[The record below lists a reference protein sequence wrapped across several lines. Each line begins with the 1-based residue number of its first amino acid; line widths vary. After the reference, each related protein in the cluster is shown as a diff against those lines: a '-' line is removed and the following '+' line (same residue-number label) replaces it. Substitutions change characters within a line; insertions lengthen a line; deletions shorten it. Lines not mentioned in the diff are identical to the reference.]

1 MDTKELLIIIGCSIL
16 VVVLSIFFL
25 KRWLKNLE
33 KTKKQT
39 GPSKEPEEG
48 KDREIV
54 HKKCL
59 KKVYFSE
66 KDIKYG
72 DVLLISKT
80 ERIQQGYI
88 ICPHCNEELVFDDN

>member
-48 KDREIV
+48 KDREIL
-54 HKKCL
+54 HKKCNNL
-59 KKVYFSE
+59 VYYSQQDVRF
-66 KDIKYG
+66 G
-72 DVLLISKT
+72 DLLALDEGRPNHS
-80 ERIQQGYI
+80 QYI
-88 ICPHCNEELVFDDN
+88 LCPYCEGEIHIDTK